1 MGIIT
6 LMPDI
11 EKIQYKYDTIQ
22 LITKD
27 KIDIIIDF
35 GLEDM
40 DYDKYSKNN
49 NRIIIL
55 KKELFLE
62 ISVSLYD
69 KNLNYDY
76 PITSITSTKSITN
89 SSNYINY
96 FLYTF
101 ISIFKEELDKM
112 NKYTIDLINK
122 DLSIDLYDIIFN
134 FNEKYNAIKTA
145 NQEGIIYEKNI
156 NKYR

>member
-1 MGIIT
+1 MIN
-6 LMPDI
+6 
-11 EKIQYKYDTIQ
+11 IQK
-22 LITKD
+22 
-27 KIDIIIDF
+27 
-35 GLEDM
+35 
-40 DYDKYSKNN
+40 
-49 NRIIIL
+49 IIIL
-55 KKELFLE
+55 KKGTILE

-101 ISIFKEELDKM
+101 ISVFKKKELDKM
-112 NKYTIDLINK
+112 SKYTIDLINK
-122 DLSIDLYDIIFN
+122 ALSIDLYDIIFN

>member
-1 MGIIT
+1 
-6 LMPDI
+6 
-11 EKIQYKYDTIQ
+11 
-22 LITKD
+22 
-27 KIDIIIDF
+27 
-35 GLEDM
+35 M

-76 PITSITSTKSITN
+76 HITGITSTKSILN
-89 SSNYINY
+89 SSNCINY
-96 FLYTF
+96 FLHTF
-101 ISIFKEELDKM
+101 ISVFKEELDKM
-112 NKYTIDLINK
+112 SKYTIDLINK
-122 DLSIDLYDIIFN
+122 DLSVDLYDIIFN

>member
-1 MGIIT
+1 MIN
-6 LMPDI
+6 
-11 EKIQYKYDTIQ
+11 IQK
-22 LITKD
+22 
-27 KIDIIIDF
+27 
-35 GLEDM
+35 
-40 DYDKYSKNN
+40 
-49 NRIIIL
+49 IIIL
-55 KKELFLE
+55 KKGTILE